1 MREATPEA
9 TAPPTL
15 APVSVI
21 DPFYLGDVLSVTP
34 PPEPQRLRQTMGQF
48 ATGICV
54 LTSQLDGH
62 DCAVTVN
69 SVTSVSLEPPLVL
82 ACIAR
87 STRFQRSLT
96 TSEHW
101 AISVLDATAE
111 PVARQLASS
120 LPLGEQFAGI
130 DTHRGAC
137 TGLLLVD
144 RSLATL
150 ECVTEAVY
158 PGGDHLIYLG
168 RVLAASSSGQ
178 NTGSLL
184 YHASRYRTLDSSP
197 DDGR

>member
-1 MREATPEA
+1 
-9 TAPPTL
+9 
-15 APVSVI
+15 VI

-34 PPEPQRLRQTMGQF
+34 PPEPQRLRHTMAQF

-54 LTSQLDGH
+54 LTSQLDGQ
-62 DCAVTVN
+62 DCAVTAN

-87 STRFQRSLT
+87 GTRFQRSLT
-96 TSEHW
+96 TSEHS

-120 LPLGEQFAGI
+120 LPLEEQFGGI
-130 DTHRGAC
+130 DMHRGAC
-137 TGLLLVD
+137 TGLLLLD

-168 RVLAASSSGQ
+168 RVLAASSSGRD
-178 NTGSLL
+178 TGSLL
-184 YHASRYRTLDSSP
+184 YHASRYRTLDP
-197 DDGR
+197 AAGPAAD